1 MADRV
6 AIIASK
12 GTLDMA
18 YPPLILASTAAAM
31 DLEVGIFFTFYGLD
45 IVNKKKYAN
54 LKVAPVGNP
63 AMPVPVPNIIG
74 MLPGMTAVATKMM
87 KGMMHKANQP
97 SVPEL
102 IKVCAETGVKLWPC
116 ELTLQVMSVN
126 PDDLIDE
133 VEKSCGAATFL
144 EFALGAKVSLFI

>member
-1 MADRV
+1 
-6 AIIASK
+6 
-12 GTLDMA
+12 MA

-31 DLEVGIFFTFYGLD
+31 DLEVGVFFTFYGLD

-63 AMPVPVPNIIG
+63 AMPMPVPNIIG

-87 KGMMHKANQP
+87 KGMMNKAHQP
-97 SVPEL
+97 TVPEL

-116 ELTLQVMSVN
+116 ELTLQVMSID
-126 PDDLIDE
+126 PDDLVDE

-144 EFALGAKVSLFI
+144 EFALDAKVSLFI